1 MIARYT
7 ITPFN
12 WKWWMKINYSD
23 IEKVNVNYFN
33 LNYADYHYRM
43 LNSGGDRNY
52 NIELTLKNGK
62 IFYFSIEDQE
72 EFCENLNKLIE
83 NSKNR

>member
-23 IEKVNVNYFN
+23 IEKVNINYFN

-62 IFYFSIEDQE
+62 IYYFSIEDQE
-72 EFCENLNKLIE
+72 EFCENLNQLIE